1 MATPV
6 LAPVTTPPATVATD
20 GLELLHVPPG
30 VALLSVT
37 VEPMQVNDGPVMGVM
52 PAVTDIVPVTV
63 HVDEPNE

>member
-6 LAPVTTPPATVATD
+6 PAPVTTPPVTDATD

-30 VALLSVT
+30 VALLRVT

-52 PAVTDIVPVTV
+52 PAVTEIVPVTV